1 MRRGLALIAIAAVVV
16 TATYAVRALGP
27 SGTVTSPEGPEPRE
41 VAEVASGAGGTGAGA
56 APGGGARRE
65 IDRLIA
71 VYEAQVRQV
80 PSPLDYTFLAQ
91 LYVQRGRLTGDVA
104 TYARAEEALD
114 RALDIYPQDPEARVL
129 LASVRFTTHDFAGA
143 RRLAEGLLEEDPGDL
158 GALAVAGDARLEL
171 GAYGGAAAAYD
182 DLARLL
188 PGAAAV
194 DVRRARLA
202 ALLGDVGEARRLA
215 TSAERSAE
223 ASGLEGSDLS
233 WYRSFRAQL
242 ELDAGRYRVA
252 ADLYRSA
259 VRMAPQYHLPK
270 AGLGRALAAAGRI
283 DQAIRQYRRVVELL
297 PDPSYL
303 AALGDLY
310 SLRGERDLASQQ
322 YDTVE
327 AIATLAEVN
336 RQVYNRQLVTFYA
349 DHDRSLDQALALAER
364 ELEVRRDVYGW
375 DAYAWVLYRLGRY
388 QEAREASEQ
397 ALRLGTRD
405 ARMLYHAGMISL
417 ALGDEAR
424 GRLELGS
431 ALEISPAFDP
441 LQAPTA
447 RGALAG
453 LEAD

>member
-1 MRRGLALIAIAAVVV
+1 V
-16 TATYAVRALGP
+16 
-27 SGTVTSPEGPEPRE
+27 
-41 VAEVASGAGGTGAGA
+41 GA

-71 VYEAQVRQV
+71 VYEEQVRRV
-80 PSPLDYTFLAQ
+80 ASALDYTFLGE
-91 LYVQRGRLTGDVA
+91 LYVQRGRLTGDVG
-104 TYARAEEALD
+104 TYAQAEEALT
-114 RALDIYPQDPEARVL
+114 RALAIYPEDREARVL

-143 RRLAEGLLEEDPGDL
+143 HRLAEGLLEEDPGDL

-171 GAYGGAAAAYD
+171 GDYAGAAAAYD

-215 TSAERSAE
+215 TSAERSAQ

-233 WYRSFRAQL
+233 WYRSFRARL
-242 ELDAGRYRVA
+242 ELDAGRYDVA
-252 ADLYRSA
+252 TQLYRSA
-259 VRMAPQYHLPK
+259 VRTAPEYHLPR
-270 AGLGRALAAAGRI
+270 AGLGTALAAAG
-283 DQAIRQYRRVVELL
+283 DFEQAIAQYRRAAELL

-310 SLRGERDLASQQ
+310 SLGGERELAGHQ

-327 AIATLAEVN
+327 ATATLAEVN
-336 RQVYNRQLVTFYA
+336 RQVYNRQLVVFYA
-349 DHDRSLDQALALAER
+349 DHDRSLGQALALAER
-364 ELEVRRDVYGW
+364 ELEVRKDVYGW

-388 QEAREASEQ
+388 YEAREASEQ
-397 ALRLGTRD
+397 ALRLGTQD

-424 GRLELGS
+424 ARLELGN

-441 LQAPTA
+441 LQAPMA
-447 RGALAG
+447 RRALAG
-453 LEAD
+453 LEAG